1 MTGRVPLADD
11 GAAIAKRLA
20 EIQAERMQAIAGCG
34 CPPADMLGG
43 ITHRPNCPFG
53 PQPVMPSQMELA
65 REAMQRAR
73 ARARVGP
80 QPRLCLPAPKT
91 AAEHYA
97 EGVAAK
103 YARHRVLS

>member
-1 MTGRVPLADD
+1 MSGRVPVCED
-11 GAAIAKRLA
+11 GAAIGQRLR
-20 EIQAERMQAIAGCG
+20 EIQAERMAAIAGCG
-34 CPPADMLGG
+34 CPQRDTSGNAVHTPLCPLLRAD
-43 ITHRPNCPFG
+43 T
-53 PQPVMPSQMELA
+53 PSAVELA
-65 REAMQRAR
+65 REAMQRVR
-73 ARARVGP
+73 ERL